1 MKDSMF
7 VLVLG
12 RAGGILLEHFSRHL
26 LWYVA
31 VFGSFTSTIFLGMA
45 LVAARR
51 YSRRSRSSR
60 QQAAAVPLE
69 ILPPVTILKPVHG
82 MEPRLEETLES
93 FFRQDYPQFEIIFG
107 ARNGED
113 QSLAVIAKLRARY
126 PNVRTRV
133 VISGDPS
140 WPNAKVFS
148 LAKMM
153 GSSDHSYLVISDS
166 DILVGPDFLRN
177 LIPPLLQPNVGL
189 VTCLYRGIPARDLWS
204 QLEALG
210 MSVEMPAGVMVADM
224 MEGMKFALG
233 AAMAVR
239 REAIDAIGGMR
250 ETAQFYSD
258 DFVLGNLVAAAGY
271 EVVLSHYMVE
281 HVLAGRSLRRTFG
294 DQLRWMRS
302 TRFSRPWGHVGSGLT
317 YAVPFGVLALLLGL
331 GTHHY
336 LLFGTELLAL
346 AWLNRMLLAAAVGW
360 GVLRDRRCLW
370 FCWLYPVRDLL
381 GFCTWG
387 LSFAGNKFFWRGEP
401 YQFGEEGHITPVERS
416 IEFVRDRV
424 PQAHD

>member
-1 MKDSMF
+1 M
-7 VLVLG
+7 LVLLPSV
-12 RAGGILLEHFSRHL
+12 AGTTLVEHFTRHL
-26 LWYVA
+26 PWYLA

-45 LVAARR
+45 LIAALRYTRYARAAR
-51 YSRRSRSSR
+51 
-60 QQAAAVPLE
+60 QHAGAVPPE
-69 ILPPVTILKPVHG
+69 SLPAVTILKPVHG

-93 FFRQDYPQFEIIFG
+93 FFRQDYPEFEIIFG

-113 QSLAVIAKLRARY
+113 QSLSVIAKLRAKY
-126 PNVRTRV
+126 PQVRTRV

-148 LAKMM
+148 LAKMI
-153 GSSDHSYLVISDS
+153 GSSDHAHLVISDS
-166 DILVGPDFLRN
+166 DVLVGTDFLRN
-177 LIPPLLQPNVGL
+177 VVPPLLQPGVGL
-189 VTCLYRGIPARDLWS
+189 VTCLYQGIPAADLSS

-239 REAIDAIGGMR
+239 RDAIDAIGGLG
-250 ETAQFYSD
+250 EAAQFYSD
-258 DFVLGNLVAAAGY
+258 DFVLGNLIASAGY
-271 EVVLSHYMVE
+271 QVVLSHYRVG

-294 DQLRWMRS
+294 DQLRWMKS

-317 YAVPFGVLALLLGL
+317 YAVPFG
-331 GTHHY
+331 
-336 LLFGTELLAL
+336 LLAMAL
-346 AWLNRMLLAAAVGW
+346 GVGGHHHLRLGVGLFAWAWLNRMLLTVAIGW
-360 GVLRDRRCLW
+360 GVLHDRRCRTW
-370 FCWLYPVRDLL
+370 CWLYPVRDLL
-381 GFCTWG
+381 GFCTWA

-401 YQFGEEGHITPVERS
+401 YEFGEEGRITPVQRS
-416 IEFVRDRV
+416 IEFVRDRL

>member
-1 MKDSMF
+1 
-7 VLVLG
+7 
-12 RAGGILLEHFSRHL
+12 
-26 LWYVA
+26 
-31 VFGSFTSTIFLGMA
+31 
-45 LVAARR
+45 
-51 YSRRSRSSR
+51 
-60 QQAAAVPLE
+60 
-69 ILPPVTILKPVHG
+69 

-93 FFRQDYPQFEIIFG
+93 FFRQDYPEFEIIFG

-126 PNVRTRV
+126 PDVRTRV
-133 VISGDPS
+133 VISGEPS

-153 GSSDHSYLVISDS
+153 GSSDNSYFVISDS
-166 DILVGPDFLRN
+166 DILVKPDFLRN
-177 LIPPLLQPNVGL
+177 VVPPLLQPQVGL
-189 VTCLYRGIPARDLWS
+189 VTCLYQGIPARDLWS

-239 REAIDAIGGMR
+239 RDVIDVIGGMR
-250 ETAQFYSD
+250 EAAQFYSD
-258 DFVLGNLVAAAGY
+258 DFVLGHLIASAGFQ
-271 EVVLSHYMVE
+271 VVLSHYRVG

-294 DQLRWMRS
+294 DQLRWMKS

-317 YAVPFGVLALLLGL
+317 YAVPFGLTALLLGITSHHHLLL
-331 GTHHY
+331 GGA
-336 LLFGTELLAL
+336 LFAA
-346 AWLNRMLLAAAVGW
+346 AWLNRMLLAMAIGW
-360 GVLRDRRCLW
+360 GVIRDRRCLR

-381 GFCTWG
+381 GFCTWAV
-387 LSFAGNKFFWRGEP
+387 SFAGNKFFWRGEP
-401 YQFGEEGHITPVERS
+401 YEFGEEGRITPVQRS
-416 IEFVRDRV
+416 IEFVRDRL

>member
-1 MKDSMF
+1 MF
-7 VLVLG
+7 VLLPGTAEATLV
-12 RAGGILLEHFSRHL
+12 EHFTRHL
-26 LWYVA
+26 SWYLA
-31 VFGSFTSTIFLGMA
+31 IFGSFTSSIFLGMA
-45 LVAARR
+45 LLAAFR
-51 YSRRSRSSR
+51 YTRNARLSR
-60 QQAAAVPLE
+60 QQAASVPLE
-69 ILPPVTILKPVHG
+69 SLPAVTILKPVHG

-93 FFRQDYPQFEIIFG
+93 FFRQDYPDFEIIFG

-113 QSLAVIAKLRARY
+113 RSLEVIARLRARY

-153 GSSDHSYLVISDS
+153 GSSDHSYFIISDS
-166 DILVGPDFLRN
+166 DVLVGPDFLRN
-177 LIPPLLQPNVGL
+177 VIPPLLQPQVGL
-189 VTCLYRGIPARDLWS
+189 VTCLYEGIPAQDLWS

-239 REAIDAIGGMR
+239 RDAIDAIGGMR
-250 ETAQFYSD
+250 EAAQFYSD
-258 DFVLGNLVAAAGY
+258 DFVLGNLIANAGFQ
-271 EVVLSHYMVE
+271 VVLSHYMVG

-294 DQLRWMRS
+294 DQLRWMKS

-317 YAVPFGVLALLLGL
+317 YAVPFGILGL
-331 GTHHY
+331 FLGIGSQHHPY
-336 LLFGTELLAL
+336 FGEGLFAA

-360 GVLRDRRCLW
+360 GVIRDRRCLK

-381 GFCTWG
+381 GFCTWA

-401 YQFGEEGHITPVERS
+401 YEFGEEGRITPVQRS